1 MKNIPYI
8 IIFTLLLALGL
19 LYTKTINYEN
29 ITDELLSENITQIN
43 KIESLKLT
51 NSTLNQ
57 TIINLETNIQNLE
70 DNLSK
75 EQNSTQQYTQSLEE
89 QILLL
94 ESKLPYIDDDN
105 NHINNTIEIEQFDNN
120 LIEQIDENEITG
132 FN

>member
-105 NHINNTIEIEQFDNN
+105 NDINNTIEIEQFDNN